1 MHGSLHS
8 LSLDLRALHNLADLG
23 LDHGREAKM
32 ARERIALA
40 DRDIRVKFDQ
50 LTEALKLAAANVA
63 DDGQGR
69 NRR

>member
-1 MHGSLHS
+1 
-8 LSLDLRALHNLADLG
+8 
-23 LDHGREAKM
+23 M